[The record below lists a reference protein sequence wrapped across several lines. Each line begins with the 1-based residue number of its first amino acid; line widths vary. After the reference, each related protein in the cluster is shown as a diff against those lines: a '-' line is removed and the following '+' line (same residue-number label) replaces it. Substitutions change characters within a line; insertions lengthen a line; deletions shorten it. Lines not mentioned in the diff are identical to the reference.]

1 MRSGHV
7 VLLDRKILGGGLAM
21 ISVGL
26 TLLVYLNSVVP
37 VGTAGMTEQE
47 AIDLIQRQEQ
57 NRDYSNL
64 ASMITGI
71 GFLLILISF
80 GARKRK
86 GGAKSI
92 EIKPPE

>member
-1 MRSGHV
+1 
-7 VLLDRKILGGGLAM
+7 LLDKKILGGGIAM

-26 TLLVYLNSVVP
+26 ALLVYLNSVVP
-37 VGTAGMTEQE
+37 IGTTGMTEEE
-47 AIDLIQRQEQ
+47 AIDLVQRQQ
-57 NRDYSNL
+57 KNRDYTNF

-80 GARKRK
+80 GARKKK
-86 GGAKSI
+86 GGAKTI